1 MRKFVTSLCAVLLA
15 LACIQATAQ
24 TTQRIRGTVFAFD
37 GDIVSVK
44 TREGEDVRL
53 RLTDQT
59 AIFHPIAITLSD
71 IKPGDFVGSAAIT
84 DKDGKLVAREVLL
97 FPESGR
103 GTGEGHYA
111 WDLEPGST
119 MTNANVAKMVQAN
132 NGQELTLEYKGGSRQ
147 IRVPEGVPIVKP
159 ASGDRSLFKRGAY
172 LFAVAQPATGSH
184 LTALRIHVE
193 KDGVKP
199 PM

>member
-1 MRKFVTSLCAVLLA
+1 MQKIATSLFAVFLA
-15 LACIQATAQ
+15 LACAQVNAQ
-24 TTQRIRGTVFAFD
+24 TPQRVRGTVAAFD
-37 GDIVSVK
+37 GDVLSVK

-53 RLTDQT
+53 RLTDKTTIAYPQ
-59 AIFHPIAITLSD
+59 PIRLSD
-71 IKPGDFVGSAAIT
+71 IKPGDFVGSAAVT

-147 IRVPEGVPIVKP
+147 ILVPEGVPVVKP
-159 ASGDRSLFKRGAY
+159 APGDRSLFKRGAY
-172 LFAVAQPATGSH
+172 VFAVAQPNPDGT
-184 LTALRIHVE
+184 LTALRIYGE
-193 KDGVKP
+193 KDGIKP

>member
-1 MRKFVTSLCAVLLA
+1 MKKIALPLFACLLMLTSA
-15 LACIQATAQ
+15 LAVAQ
-24 TTQRIRGTVFAFD
+24 TPQRIRGTVSAFD
-37 GDIVSVK
+37 GDVVSVK
-44 TREGEDVRL
+44 TREGEHVRL
-53 RLTDQT
+53 NLTDKT
-59 AIFHPIAITLSD
+59 TIVYPMPIRLSD
-71 IKPGDFVGSAAIT
+71 IKPGDFVGSAAVP
-84 DKDGKLVAREVLL
+84 DKDGKLVAREILL

-111 WDLEPGST
+111 WDLEPGAT

-147 IRVPEGVPIVKP
+147 ILVPEGIPIITPVP
-159 ASGDRSLFKRGAY
+159 GDRSLFKRGAY
-172 LFAVAQPATGSH
+172 IFAIAQPAPDGT
-184 LTALRIHVE
+184 LTAVRIYGE

>member
-1 MRKFVTSLCAVLLA
+1 MRKIALPLFACLLMLTSTLTA
-15 LACIQATAQ
+15 AQ

-37 GDIVSVK
+37 GDVVSVK
-44 TREGEDVRL
+44 TREGDDVRL
-53 RLTDQT
+53 HLTEKT
-59 AIFHPIAITLSD
+59 SIFYPMPIKLSD
-71 IKPGDFVGSAAIT
+71 IKPGDFVGSAAVT

-97 FPESGR
+97 FPESAR

-132 NGQELTLEYKGGSRQ
+132 DGHELTLEYKGGSRQ
-147 IRVPEGVPIVKP
+147 VLVPEGVPIVKP
-159 ASGDRSLFKRGAY
+159 APGDRSLFKRGTY
-172 LFAVAQPATGSH
+172 IFAVAQPGADGT
-184 LTALRIHVE
+184 LTVTRIYAA